1 MFTETNSNAFVQW
14 DKRIIN
20 KTDCINMLCFFL
32 YLNNN
37 WCIERIFWLLKR
49 YPKKR
54 KSTEKKK
61 IIGLIIGASHP
72 PPPLSLSLRQPFLK
86 VETQTF
92 TKINNGLKT
101 FRKYFLMLLIWIQWN
116 ENSSHKNRMNISS
129 NLQLIF
135 KMENFQT
142 GM

>member
-20 KTDCINMLCFFL
+20 KTDCINMFFFL

-72 PPPLSLSLRQPFLK
+72 PPPSLSLSDSLFLK

>member
-20 KTDCINMLCFFL
+20 KTDCINMILFL

-37 WCIERIFWLLKR
+37 WCIERIFRLLKR

-54 KSTEKKK
+54 KATEKKK
-61 IIGLIIGASHP
+61 LIGLISGASHP
-72 PPPLSLSLRQPFLK
+72 PPPPLSLRQPFLK